1 MEDRMMKFYSK
12 ESNMLAL
19 HAMHGHFAT
28 SHSHINYYVD
38 VTSIK
43 TRVAEAKQAAHVLY
57 SRIPKT
63 KYVDTIV
70 CMDGTEVV
78 GTFLTEEIQNGG
90 IMGTTNQHETV
101 YVISPEINNNNQMLF
116 RDNNKGAIK
125 GKHVVLL
132 LATTTTGETIRRAL
146 ECIQYYGGEI
156 EWVAS
161 LFGTI
166 NSVDGVEVE
175 TLFDEND
182 VTGYAAYPV
191 TECPLCKQGQKI
203 EAMVNGF
210 GYSKL

>member
-1 MEDRMMKFYSK
+1 MDLKDFEIMAPVGSR
-12 ESNMLAL
+12 ESLA
-19 HAMHGHFAT
+19 AA
-28 SHSHINYYVD
+28 I
-38 VTSIK
+38 
-43 TRVAEAKQAAHVLY
+43 QAGAD
-57 SRIPKT
+57 S
-63 KYVDTIV
+63 
-70 CMDGTEVV
+70 M
-78 GTFLTEEIQNGG
+78 
-90 IMGTTNQHETV
+90 
-101 YVISPEINNNNQMLF
+101 ISPEINSNNQMLF
-116 RDNNKGAIK
+116 RDNNKAAIN

-191 TECPLCKQGQKI
+191 WVLSALPAGTKD
-203 EAMVNGF
+203 
-210 GYSKL
+210 

>member
-1 MEDRMMKFYSK
+1 M
-12 ESNMLAL
+12 
-19 HAMHGHFAT
+19 
-28 SHSHINYYVD
+28 
-38 VTSIK
+38 
-43 TRVAEAKQAAHVLY
+43 
-57 SRIPKT
+57 
-63 KYVDTIV
+63 
-70 CMDGTEVV
+70 
-78 GTFLTEEIQNGG
+78 
-90 IMGTTNQHETV
+90 
-101 YVISPEINNNNQMLF
+101 
-116 RDNNKGAIK
+116 
-125 GKHVVLL
+125 VLL